1 MNSHTQIQPS
11 LLPSANPRVPAAQH
25 PFRHCM
31 PMQIRFTDIDMI
43 GHLNNNVYLTF
54 MDLAKI
60 DYFTTLRPG
69 EIDMHNLNMVV
80 VHIDVDFYS
89 PTFFGQEVDVWTTVT
104 SVGHRSLH
112 MEQRI
117 VARGSSETKCIG
129 RVVMSGFDPA
139 TNTSLPIADEWVAAL
154 ERYEH
159 RPYPR
164 T

>member
-1 MNSHTQIQPS
+1 MNHTVDTPTF
-11 LLPSANPRVPAAQH
+11 LPSSNPRVPKAEQ

-31 PMQIRFTDIDMI
+31 PMQIRFTDIDMM

-69 EIDMHNLNMVV
+69 EVDMNNLNMVV
-80 VHIDVDFYS
+80 VHIDVDFYH

-112 MEQRI
+112 MEQR
-117 VARGSSETKCIG
+117 VVDRHSGETKCIG
-129 RVVMSGFDPA
+129 RVVMAGFVRH
-139 TNTSLPIADEWVAAL
+139 TNTSLPIADEWVEAL
-154 ERYEH
+154 QRYEL
-159 RPYPR
+159 RPFPR
-164 T
+164 R